1 MHNSCSRQ
9 PSKTGTTNKSIK
21 PSKKSSVNAEE
32 SVMSS
37 YLKKILLQFS
47 KYHLHRKFNLDSVC
61 AGRSVV
67 SDSATPWQVAL
78 QAPLSMGF
86 SRQEY
91 RSGLPR
97 PSPEDLS
104 NTGIEPGSPIL
115 QADSLPSELSGV
127 FFTGKKKKLT
137 LYFHEDMNKLKCQV

>member
-86 SRQEY
+86 FRQKFWN
-91 RSGLPR
+91 GLLF
-97 PSPEDLS
+97 PSPGNLS
-104 NTGIEPGSPIL
+104 DPGNEPMSPAL
-115 QADSLPSELSGV
+115 AGG
-127 FFTGKKKKLT
+127 FFTAEPQGKPI
-137 LYFHEDMNKLKCQV
+137 